1 MHKVAIIGCGRI
13 GSTLEDDPLRDK
25 PASHAG
31 AFFQHRNT
39 KIIAACDI
47 DDERLAAFGQRWG
60 VERRSLY
67 SDYQKLLKNERP
79 DIVSIASWTETHY
92 RITVAAASAPSVK
105 AIYCEKP
112 IATNLREANKMIS
125 VCRKNGVKL
134 IVGHERRFDSNF
146 VNVKKLIDKKRFG
159 TLKTIVGHALSQK
172 PPKLNSDKYVGG
184 ALYHDGTHLMDLI
197 LYYGGEAKW
206 VTAFDER
213 PNGKRYIESTAVGLI
228 RLKSGVNVFVEG
240 GGERDYFKFDLD
252 LQFEKGRILIG
263 NSGISVFSS
272 ETSKNYSGFKELSP
286 AAFNAPNNP
295 VKNSFSGAVDALLK
309 SIKNGKEPVSNGVEA
324 RNALE
329 LILSMYKSASQGGK
343 RIYIRAA
350 NGRAGNGN

>member
-1 MHKVAIIGCGRI
+1 MHKVAIIGLGRI

-31 AFFQHRNT
+31 AFYRHPKTR
-39 KIIAACDI
+39 IVAACDI
-47 DDERLAAFGQRWG
+47 DEQRLTTFGQRWAIPQK
-60 VERRSLY
+60 SLY
-67 SDYQKLLKNERP
+67 SDYKKLLKNEKP
-79 DIVSIASWTETHY
+79 DIVSVASWTQTHY
-92 RITVAAASAPSVK
+92 NITVAAASVESVK

-159 TLKTIVGHALSQK
+159 PLKTIIGHALSQK
-172 PPKLNSDKYVGG
+172 PPKLKSDKYVGG

-240 GGERDYFKFDLD
+240 GGEREYFKFDLD

-272 ETSKNYSGFKELSP
+272 EKSKNYSGFKELSP
-286 AAFNAPNNP
+286 AAFDAPKSS
-295 VKNSFSGAVDALLK
+295 VKNSFTGAVDALVK

-324 RNALE
+324 RNALD

-343 RIYIRAA
+343 RIYIRAMS
-350 NGRAGNGN
+350 GRAGKGN